1 MNTNRSLRQR
11 VLALL
16 LATTVF
22 SPALADGNPNLVGVL
37 ATITDPQKAAELG
50 LSDDQLGKLS
60 LLIKQYES
68 KALDLAN
75 SVRNAPASERRM
87 RQMEAIRGI
96 EKQGFEFLSDAQRAT
111 AEQWRLQALGPIA
124 LLDPEIATK
133 MGVTPE
139 QSDRIQNVLEGRG
152 ALFRSMGAEKAD
164 AEIKSRLMA
173 VLTDDQKAKWTDM
186 VGGSS
191 APADAAPA
199 ASPSDVAVTSNPAG
213 SPNGAPAA
221 SSQPLTGPADGL
233 LINFNAAPWSEVLK
247 WIAREAELSLQVDAY
262 PTGTFTYR
270 DPYRRYTVAQAMD
283 IMNSVLLSKGYTLV
297 KKQRILMSID
307 LASAESADVMRSLLR
322 EMAELVPPEEL
333 DARGEYEIVKTVF
346 SLERSSIEDIEK
358 EIKLLIGPHGSIVPI
373 QSAGQILVTETGGKL
388 RIIRETI
395 ERSENPDGVRS
406 AKIVRLPLK
415 YVSAE
420 EVLSIARALLGI
432 KENEYRADDISI
444 STDTF
449 GNTMFA
455 TGSADKLQK
464 LRDIV
469 KELDVK
475 PDESSTKMAA
485 SEQPFVKSHLLL
497 GSDPT
502 TTMDVLQSTFAGQPN
517 INMALDPKTNNII
530 VRATKT
536 DHDFIEK
543 LINELA
549 GQSSE
554 FEIIPLGN
562 IDTNAAVL
570 TLEKFYGKSTST
582 GKDPAAIKGPI
593 FYGDP
598 AGRRLLVKGTKQEV
612 EQIRMLIS
620 KVEESGPKIEGLGDG
635 VRVIPLR
642 GKAADRLLE
651 QLELLRKASRSRIKI
666 SLPKEDSSKPAPAAE
681 SEIGDKPKGDSS
693 PRASLMNI
701 PEGVFVASFDEQSSE
716 QRKTDEKGT
725 LSGKPASVPTSSQD
739 GPTSAPDGE
748 DESQSGKGE
757 ITILQGPSGL
767 IIASDDPEAMSEFDQ
782 LLRVAEDQMRNAPAE
797 PTIRYLRHIPANA
810 AAELVKNV
818 IAGEQAT
825 GGGGGGGLLGDVAS
839 SVLGGGGLFG
849 SLFGGGGGASSA
861 ATTVSGAATV
871 GEVVITPDARQNALW
886 IQANPM
892 DAMFVEDILAMID
905 VEQSPVDIQTRG
917 SVQIVYLENTPVE
930 EVEPIVKQVF
940 ASQIAQQQQGGAAG
954 GQRQPSPEDLINLL
968 RGGGNRRG
976 GGGGGSAQ
984 SEVKEQTMTVTA
996 DKKNNALIVVGPP
1009 YLFNQVKSLVTK
1021 MDEAAA
1027 EDEQTILTV
1036 PLDGDVNP
1044 VLIQNTLSSVFGAS
1058 ARTTSTNASGTTPTN
1073 TSSNNNTRAFDPSQF
1088 QRGQRTGSFPFGG
1101 TGGFN
1106 PAQFNRGGTA
1116 FGGGN
1121 NFGGGNQGGNNRGNR
1136 GGDNSSNR
1144 GGNNRGTRN

>member
-1 MNTNRSLRQR
+1 MNTNRSLRHR
-11 VLALL
+11 FLAIL
-16 LATTVF
+16 LATAVC
-22 SPALADGNPNLVGVL
+22 SPAFADGNPELVGVL
-37 ATITDPQKAAELG
+37 AVITDPQKAAELG
-50 LSDDQLGKLS
+50 LSDEQLGKLN

-68 KALDLAN
+68 KALDLAD
-75 SVRNAPASERRM
+75 SLRNVSGSERRAK
-87 RQMEAIRGI
+87 QMEAVRSV
-96 EKQGFEFLSDAQRAT
+96 EKQGYEFLSDAQRAT
-111 AEQWRLQALGPIA
+111 AEQWRLRGLGSIA
-124 LLDPEIATK
+124 LLEPEIANQLK
-133 MGVTPE
+133 VTPE
-139 QSDRIQNVLEGRG
+139 QSEKLRNVLEGRISLIRTLG
-152 ALFRSMGAEKAD
+152 PEKANE
-164 AEIKSRLMA
+164 AIKNRMVE
-173 VLTDDQKAKWTDM
+173 VLTDEQRSRWSELTGVPM
-186 VGGSS
+186 NS
-191 APADAAPA
+191 AAAPA
-199 ASPSDVAVTSNPAG
+199 PSPSDASGASGGASGP
-213 SPNGAPAA
+213 SPELARA
-221 SSQPLTGPADGL
+221 SQPISGPEDGL

-247 WIAREAELSLQVDAY
+247 WIAREAELSLQVDSY

-283 IMNSVLLSKGYTLV
+283 VMNSVLLSKGYTLV

-333 DARGEYEIVKTVF
+333 DSRGEYEIIKTVF

-388 RIIRETI
+388 RIIRETV
-395 ERSENPDGVRS
+395 ERSENPEGVRS

-415 YVSAE
+415 FVSSE

-432 KENEYRADDISI
+432 KDNEYRAEDISI

-475 PDESSTKMAA
+475 PDESTTKMAA

-612 EQIRMLIS
+612 DQIRMLIS

-666 SLPKEDSSKPAPAAE
+666 SLPKDEPSKSKTTSE
-681 SEIGDKPKGDSS
+681 GEIGDKPSESDA
-693 PRASLMNI
+693 PRASLDAV
-701 PEGVFVASFDEQSSE
+701 PEGVLVANY
-716 QRKTDEKGT
+716 DEKEEDE
-725 LSGKPASVPTSSQD
+725 GKDASAKKAVVPTSSQETVRNEQ
-739 GPTSAPDGE
+739 P
-748 DESQSGKGE
+748 GKGE
-757 ITILQGPSGL
+757 VTIMQGPSGL

-797 PTIRYLRHIPANA
+797 PTIRYLRHITANA
-810 AAELVKNV
+810 AAELVKSV

-825 GGGGGGGLLGDVAS
+825 AGSGGGLLGDVAS

-849 SLFGGGGGASSA
+849 SLFGGGGGSSSA

-871 GEVVITPDARQNALW
+871 GEVVITPDARLNALW

-892 DAMFVEDILAMID
+892 DALFVEDILTMID
-905 VEQSPVDIQTRG
+905 VEQSEVDPQTRG

-940 ASQIAQQQQGGAAG
+940 AAQIAQQQQGGAAG

-984 SEVKEQTMTVTA
+984 SELKEQTMTVSA

-1027 EDEQTILTV
+1027 EDEQTILTI

-1044 VLIQNTLSSVFGAS
+1044 VLIQNTLNSVFGTS

-1073 TSSNNNTRAFDPSQF
+1073 NPTNTGGGRTFDPSQF
-1088 QRGQRTGSFPFGG
+1088 QRGQRTGGFPFGG
-1101 TGGFN
+1101 AGGFGGGGFGGNGGFN
-1106 PAQFNRGGTA
+1106 PAQSGR
-1116 FGGGN
+1116 GGN
-1121 NFGGGNQGGNNRGNR
+1121 NQGGGNNRG
-1136 GGDNSSNR
+1136 NR

>member
-1 MNTNRSLRQR
+1 MNTNRSLRNR

-16 LATTVF
+16 LATTAI
-22 SPALADGNPNLVGVL
+22 SPAFADGNPELVGVL
-37 ATITDPQKAAELG
+37 AVITDPQKAAELG

-75 SVRNAPASERRM
+75 TLRSAPPAERRT

-96 EKQGFEFLSDAQRAT
+96 EKQGYEFLSEAQRAT
-111 AEQWRLQALGPIA
+111 AEQWRLRRLGPIA
-124 LLDPEIATK
+124 ILDPEVA
-133 MGVTPE
+133 GQLQVTPE
-139 QSDRIQNVLEGRG
+139 QSEKVRNVLEGRS
-152 ALFRSMGAEKAD
+152 ALLRSMGAEKAD
-164 AEIKSRLMA
+164 AEIKNRLVA
-173 VLTDDQKAKWTDM
+173 VLSDEQKGKWSEMT
-186 VGGSS
+186 G
-191 APADAAPA
+191 APATADVVAPA
-199 ASPSDVAVTSNPAG
+199 ASPSDSTPSDAPSTSGVPSDSNPLV
-213 SPNGAPAA
+213 A
-221 SSQPLTGPADGL
+221 SSSQLVSGPDDGL

-333 DARGEYEIVKTVF
+333 DSRGEYEIIKTVF

-395 ERSENPDGVRS
+395 DRSENPDGVRS

-415 YVSAE
+415 FVSAE
-420 EVLSIARALLGI
+420 EVLSIARALLDI
-432 KENEYRADDISI
+432 KDNEYRAEDISI

-475 PDESSTKMAA
+475 PDESTTKMAA
-485 SEQPFVKSHLLL
+485 SEQPFVRSHLLL

-612 EQIRMLIS
+612 DQIRMLIS

-666 SLPKEDSSKPAPAAE
+666 SLPKDDATKAKPTGDG
-681 SEIGDKPKGDSS
+681 EIGGKPSESDA
-693 PRASLMNI
+693 PRASLQAV
-701 PEGVFVASFDEQSSE
+701 PEGVLVANY
-716 QRKTDEKGT
+716 DEKQEDEGQD
-725 LSGKPASVPTSSQD
+725 SQSAKQPVVPTSSQE
-739 GPTSAPDGE
+739 TVE
-748 DESQSGKGE
+748 DTKSGKGE
-757 ITILQGPSGL
+757 VTIMQGPSGL

-797 PTIRYLRHIPANA
+797 PTIRFLRHITANA
-810 AAELVKNV
+810 AAELVKSV

-825 GGGGGGGLLGDVAS
+825 GGSGGGGLLGDVAS

-849 SLFGGGGGASSA
+849 SLFGGGGGSTAA

-871 GEVVITPDARQNALW
+871 GEVVITPDARLNALW

-892 DAMFVEDILAMID
+892 DALFVEDILTMID
-905 VEQSPVDIQTRG
+905 VEQSEVDIQTRG

-940 ASQIAQQQQGGAAG
+940 AAQIAQQQQGGGAGG

-984 SEVKEQTMTVTA
+984 SELKEQTMTISA

-1009 YLFNQVKSLVTK
+1009 YLYNQVKSLVTK

-1044 VLIQNTLSSVFGAS
+1044 VLIQNTLNSVFGAS
-1058 ARTTSTNASGTTPTN
+1058 ARTTSTNASGTTPTTN
-1073 TSSNNNTRAFDPSQF
+1073 PTNNGGGRTFDPSQF
-1088 QRGQRTGSFPFGG
+1088 QRRQQTGGFPFGG
-1101 TGGFN
+1101 GGGFGGGGFGGNGGFN
-1106 PAQFNRGGTA
+1106 PAQSGRGGQ
-1116 FGGGN
+1116 GGN
-1121 NFGGGNQGGNNRGNR
+1121 NQGGGNNRG
-1136 GGDNSSNR
+1136 NR

>member
-1 MNTNRSLRQR
+1 MNTNRSFRHR

-22 SPALADGNPNLVGVL
+22 SPAFGDGNPDLVGVL

-75 SVRNAPASERRM
+75 SLRNVPPAERRT

-111 AEQWRLQALGPIA
+111 AEQWRLRALGPIA
-124 LLDPEIATK
+124 LLDPELSTK

-139 QSDRIQNVLEGRG
+139 QSEKFRNVLEGRA
-152 ALFRSMGAEKAD
+152 ALLRTMGSEKAD
-164 AEIKSRLMA
+164 AEIKNRLIA
-173 VLTDDQKAKWTDM
+173 LLTDDQKTKWTEM
-186 VGGSS
+186 AGVSS
-191 APADAAPA
+191 TPADAASA
-199 ASPSDVAVTSNPAG
+199 TSPSDVAVASSST
-213 SPNGAPAA
+213 GAPSGAPVA
-221 SSQPLTGPADGL
+221 SNQPLTGPEDGL

-333 DARGEYEIVKTVF
+333 DARGEYEIIKTVF

-388 RIIRETI
+388 RIIRETV

-432 KENEYRADDISI
+432 KENEYRAEDISI

-455 TGSADKLQK
+455 TGSADKMQK

-469 KELDVK
+469 KELDIK
-475 PDESSTKMAA
+475 PDESNTKMAA

-666 SLPKEDSSKPAPAAE
+666 SLPKDEPAKPTPKAE
-681 SEIGDKPKGDSS
+681 SEIGDKSKEDSS
-693 PRASLMNI
+693 PRASLSNI
-701 PEGVFVASFDEQSSE
+701 PEGVFVASY
-716 QRKTDEKGT
+716 DEKS
-725 LSGKPASVPTSSQD
+725 LEQGKETQQDSTSSKPATVPASVQQPNE
-739 GPTSAPDGE
+739 GA
-748 DESQSGKGE
+748 QSGKGE
-757 ITILQGPSGL
+757 VTILQGPSGL

-797 PTIRYLRHIPANA
+797 PTIRYLRHISANA
-810 AAELVKNV
+810 AAELVKSV

-849 SLFGGGGGASSA
+849 SLFGGGGGSSTA

-871 GEVVITPDARQNALW
+871 GEVVITPDARLNALW

-892 DAMFVEDILAMID
+892 DAMFVEDILTMID
-905 VEQSPVDIQTRG
+905 VEQSEVDIQTRG

-1009 YLFNQVKSLVTK
+1009 YLFNQVKSLVSK

-1044 VLIQNTLSSVFGAS
+1044 VLIQNTLSSVFGSS

-1073 TSSNNNTRAFDPSQF
+1073 PSSNGGTRAFDPSQF
-1088 QRGQRTGSFPFGG
+1088 QRGQRTGGFPFGG
-1101 TGGFN
+1101 GGFT
-1106 PAQFNRGGTA
+1106 PGQ
-1116 FGGGN
+1116 FGGGGFTPGQ
-1121 NFGGGNQGGNNRGNR
+1121 FGGGGGNFGGGNNRGNR
-1136 GGDNSSNR
+1136 GGNNNTNR